1 MACHLLHAIINMPL
15 IKLKGKLNSVK
26 KNLKKNPY
34 LTKESRI
41 YKKLLQFS
49 KNTNNPLQKWE
60 KDFDTSKCRYMKVN
74 GTWKDV

>member
-26 KNLKKNPY
+26 KNCKKRKNPY

-41 YKKLLQFS
+41 YKELKQLN
-49 KNTNNPLQKWE
+49 KNTNNPL
-60 KDFDTSKCRYMKVN
+60 
-74 GTWKDV
+74 